1 MISANELA
9 FIETLTKEAQACYKR
24 GDIENGDAIFNSVFD
39 KVHPGLVEYTKNNPK
54 ALRDLIVMKNSSD
67 EVVSGHA
74 RAILK
79 YLKDRGVNL

>member
-39 KVHPGLVEYTKNNPK
+39 KVHPGLVEYTKNNPI
-54 ALRDLIVMKNSSD
+54 AVGEIIIMKNSSD
-67 EVVSGHA
+67 KALAGHA
-74 RAILK
+74 EAILK
-79 YLKDRGVNL
+79 YLKDKGVKF